1 MGRMPLLQNIFLAF
15 LFIVGIKQCMKTMQ
29 KMGKNTKFLDWW
41 INHSLCSFL
50 KVSRVALVN
59 LISIITATSLIIHL
73 TICFFVF
80 ELLNYVVKIKSLLFF
95 YRLSFGFITMS
106 FFFRF

>member
-29 KMGKNTKFLDWW
+29 KMGRSTKFLDWW
-41 INHSLCSFL
+41 INHSLCSLL

-73 TICFFVF
+73 
-80 ELLNYVVKIKSLLFF
+80 YHLFF
-95 YRLSFGFITMS
+95 CF
-106 FFFRF
+106 